1 MLILTVNTA
10 HPARHLEKWLSSEY
24 VYGGLMTPAITH
36 PVITET
42 QWVNE
47 DVMGT
52 IILNSLCLGWWQ

>member
-1 MLILTVNTA
+1 MLILTVNIA
-10 HPARHLEKWLSSEY
+10 HPALQLQKWLSSEY
-24 VYGGLMTPAITH
+24 VYGGIMTPAIIH

-52 IILNSLCLGWWQ
+52 ITLNPLCL